1 MNEKETELKDNTPN
15 YNRRDVINALSQFIV
30 RVSDGEATSD
40 KEIEVLPE
48 VTYALM
54 HVVNKGRSY

>member
-1 MNEKETELKDNTPN
+1 MNEKDTEVKNSTPD

-30 RVSDGEATSD
+30 RVAGGKATSD
-40 KEIEVLPE
+40 KEIEVLPQ

-54 HVVNKGRSY
+54 HIVNKGRSY

>member
-40 KEIEVLPE
+40 KEIEILPE
-48 VTYALM
+48 VAYALM